1 MLRLKNKL
9 IYLFEFWKRANLF
22 LGPKWCP
29 MRNAFSSPCS
39 WRRRWRRRVRIH
51 ILLWAFT
58 QLLMIF
64 LPPCC
69 CWSFSSSISISFL
82 IPCLQ
87 CKVCI
92 PIPLYSHKLYQPKR
106 ENKNI
111 RKLLNYPISNWES
124 YGSTMPIPQMVLW
137 VFENM
142 TRQCEANWGFESGEM
157 LTLQPREQNRNGSKR
172 PLLQISQMWGTPLIP
187 ALGWGLSFK
196 KRTLALFIT

>member
-1 MLRLKNKL
+1 MQFFFTFTMREFCCFWDPKTWKEQLFFYSYTPIPIHPHLFSSWTPNSKAFLYPSLQFLEPSRQVHHPLKKQGLGFLHKQEMLRLKNKL

-51 ILLWAFT
+51 VLLWALT

-64 LPPCC
+64 LHPCC

-111 RKLLNYPISNWES
+111 RKLLN
-124 YGSTMPIPQMVLW
+124 
-137 VFENM
+137 
-142 TRQCEANWGFESGEM
+142 
-157 LTLQPREQNRNGSKR
+157 
-172 PLLQISQMWGTPLIP
+172 
-187 ALGWGLSFK
+187 
-196 KRTLALFIT
+196 